1 MPPPK
6 LLLPKGKEAYELRSD
21 EDFSSTRNEVVNMW
35 GQIA

>member
-21 EDFSSTRNEVVNMW
+21 EDFSSTRNEVASMW